1 MARVACWIVAT
12 ACAGVLC
19 DVAVAQPAFAQ
30 PTNAQPVPLPENHS
44 PSPSPPSAQPAAA
57 APASAQP
64 GNGQPAKP
72 AGQGIAVLAIGPAR
86 DEAFALARAIYGSRL
101 RPTSLDEVRARVLAG
116 APPPANASRELREL
130 AELRAGVTGEDA
142 AGRRLLSGLA
152 QQVGAQALLVVRV
165 EPSAAQAPTIAPPP
179 PPPASAADDAGTT
192 GMGGAAGDAGASD
205 AGSAAGNLPAAPTV
219 VARLFLADS
228 GDFDAAR
235 YAPELGLQGAAAWKS
250 TVTSLEGRFPA
261 TSRTVGPGA
270 AIAPAPVK
278 MRLEDEKS
286 TPFYA
291 SAWFWGAVG
300 GAALLGAGFYFAS
313 RDTGDRPIHLQMRV
327 PK

>member
-1 MARVACWIVAT
+1 MARKARVACWIVAA

-19 DVAVAQPAFAQ
+19 DVASAPLAFAQ
-30 PTNAQPVPLPENHS
+30 QVPLPENHS
-44 PSPSPPSAQPAAA
+44 PSPSPPAPPSASSPPATAAA
-57 APASAQP
+57 GS
-64 GNGQPAKP
+64 GQPAKP
-72 AGQGIAVLAIGPAR
+72 AGQGIAVLAVGPAR

-101 RPTSLDEVRARVLAG
+101 RPTMLDEVRARVLAG

-152 QQVGAQALLVVRV
+152 QQVGAQALLVVKV
-165 EPSAAQAPTIAPPP
+165 EPSAAQPPIVAPPRP
-179 PPPASAADDAGTT
+179 PSTDDAGV
-192 GMGGAAGDAGASD
+192 ASDAGAGVGNAESD
-205 AGSAAGNLPAAPTV
+205 AGSAPGNVPVAPTV

-235 YAPELGLQGAAAWKS
+235 YSSEAGLQGAAAWKS
-250 TVTSLEGRFPA
+250 TVTSLEARFPA
-261 TSRTVGPGA
+261 TSRTVGPGTA
-270 AIAPAPVK
+270 TAPAPAK
-278 MRLEDEKS
+278 LRPEDEKS

-291 SAWFWGAVG
+291 SAWFWGALG

-313 RDTGDRPIHLQMRV
+313 RDTSDRPIHLQMRV